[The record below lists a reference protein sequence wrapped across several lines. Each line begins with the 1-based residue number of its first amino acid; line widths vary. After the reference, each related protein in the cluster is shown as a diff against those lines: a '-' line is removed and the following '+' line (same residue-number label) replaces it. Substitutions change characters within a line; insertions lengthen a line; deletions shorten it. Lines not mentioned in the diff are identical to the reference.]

1 MGKKKGIQVNSM
13 IKDAKAQEWGYMID
27 GKKVSEFK
35 FFNQIKREFRGD
47 KIKKQF
53 YWTDEKVRLLL
64 GCFKIEITDSQLND
78 FKKQVL

>member
-1 MGKKKGIQVNSM
+1 MAKKKGIQVNSM

-35 FFNQIKREFRGD
+35 FFNQIKREFKGEQT
-47 KIKKQF
+47 KKQF

-64 GCFKIEITDSQLND
+64 GCFKIEITDSQMND